1 MADHPSARTGGRIL
15 VDALRGHGA
24 DLVFGVP
31 GESYLPVLDAL
42 FDVRDD
48 AANAVRFITCR
59 HEVGA
64 AFMAEAHGK
73 LTGRPG
79 VALVTRGPGA
89 CNASIGVHT
98 AFQDSTPMVL
108 LIGQVPRSAAD
119 REAFQEVDYRAMF
132 APLAKLALQV
142 EAADRLPELIAHAF
156 RTAASGRPGPVVVAL
171 PEDMLGDVAAV
182 ADAAPYQTVRPHPGP
197 DEMAA
202 LRTHLEAA
210 ARPLLIV
217 GGGGWTAA
225 ACADLSAFVRA
236 SGLPTGASF
245 RCMDLLDNAD
255 PLYVGD
261 IALGINPALGRRIGE
276 ADLVVAIGCRLGE
289 ITSQSYTLLDTP
301 RQRLVHVHA
310 DPAEPGRV
318 FPAVLAINAGMPG
331 FAAAAR
337 AMAPVDGARW
347 AAWAIA
353 ARSDYEAWQEPDRC
367 PGRLDL
373 GAAMVQLRDVLPP
386 EAIITN
392 DAGNFSGWIN
402 RFHRFRTYRTQL
414 GPTNG
419 AMGYGVPA
427 AVAAKLA
434 RPDVPV
440 LGFVGDGGAMMTGQE
455 LATALQYGAAPVII
469 VVNNGMY
476 GTIRMHQE
484 IHYPGRVI
492 GTALDNPDFVAW
504 ARAFGAHGE
513 LVETTDAFVPAVERA
528 LAAGKAAVLE
538 LRLDPEA
545 ITTRTTLTALR
556 QRSEQRAR

>member
-1 MADHPSARTGGRIL
+1 MVDHPLARSGGRIL

-42 FDVRDD
+42 YDVRDD
-48 AANAVRFITCR
+48 AANALRFITCR

-108 LIGQVPRSAAD
+108 LIGQVPRGAAD

-156 RTAASGRPGPVVVAL
+156 QTAASGRPGPVVVAL

-202 LRTHLEAA
+202 LRAHLEAA
-210 ARPLLIV
+210 ARPLVIV

-225 ACADLSAFVRA
+225 ACADFSAFVSA

-261 IALGINPALGRRIGE
+261 VALGINPALGRRIGE

-301 RQRLVHVHA
+301 RQQLVHVHA

-337 AMAPVDGARW
+337 AMTPVDGARW
-347 AAWAIA
+347 SAWADRGPRRLRGLAGAGPVPRPARSGRGHGAA
-353 ARSDYEAWQEPDRC
+353 ARR
-367 PGRLDL
+367 
-373 GAAMVQLRDVLPP
+373 AA
-386 EAIITN
+386 
-392 DAGNFSGWIN
+392 
-402 RFHRFRTYRTQL
+402 
-414 GPTNG
+414 
-419 AMGYGVPA
+419 
-427 AVAAKLA
+427 A
-434 RPDVPV
+434 R
-440 LGFVGDGGAMMTGQE
+440 GD
-455 LATALQYGAAPVII
+455 
-469 VVNNGMY
+469 
-476 GTIRMHQE
+476 H
-484 IHYPGRVI
+484 H
-492 GTALDNPDFVAW
+492 
-504 ARAFGAHGE
+504 
-513 LVETTDAFVPAVERA
+513 ER
-528 LAAGKAAVLE
+528 
-538 LRLDPEA
+538 R
-545 ITTRTTLTALR
+545 R
-556 QRSEQRAR
+556 